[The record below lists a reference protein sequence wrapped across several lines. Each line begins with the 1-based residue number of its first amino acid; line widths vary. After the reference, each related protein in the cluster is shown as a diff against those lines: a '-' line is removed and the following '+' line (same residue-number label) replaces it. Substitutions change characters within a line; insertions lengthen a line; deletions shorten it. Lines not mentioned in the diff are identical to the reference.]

1 MLWRMQQASAATL
14 TFQAPP
20 YRQWQLQEGTV
31 KDRKEEMEE
40 RKRRERSEEGV
51 VRLMKSTVS

>member
-31 KDRKEEMEE
+31 KDRKEEMGE
-40 RKRRERSEEGV
+40 RKRRERSEEEMV
-51 VRLMKSTVS
+51 MLVKSR